1 MSVYFKSLPQFY
13 HVIESEKKF
22 IKSVGEKLKE
32 IRLSKSWSQE
42 GLAIESDVPRNV
54 IGRLE
59 RGETNVKIV
68 TLHKICNALKISPR
82 ELFI

>member
-13 HVIESEKKF
+13 LVIESEKIF
-22 IKSVGEKLKE
+22 IQSVGDKLKE
-32 IRLSKSWSQE
+32 IRLSKNLSQE
-42 GLAIESDVPRNV
+42 LLSLESDVPRNV

-82 ELFI
+82 ELF

>member
-13 HVIESEKKF
+13 LVIESEKIF

-82 ELFI
+82 ELFN